1 MTSAV
6 IIFLREVLEAMLI
19 VCLLLASSN
28 ALQISRRWVLASTA
42 FGLLGAGLYALLFG
56 SISDAFDG
64 VGQEVFNALLLFAI
78 GVCLAV
84 YGFVAAS
91 RMGGRFSF
99 PTWMAVTGLT
109 FAIAFAITREVA
121 ELYLYLSGYLG
132 NADALL
138 PVLVGGILGTGIG
151 FSLGALIYF
160 AVRSLKNARC
170 LLVTC
175 IVMVPLA
182 AGMASQASNYLIQA
196 DWLPSQTPLWNTSG
210 IIPETSIIGELLY
223 AVFSYEATPT
233 ALQVMI
239 YLGSALL
246 IALGMLWLSSGF
258 RNVPEA
264 LLHNG

>member
-28 ALQISRRWVLASTA
+28 ALQISRRWVLASTLL
-42 FGLLGAGLYALLFG
+42 GLLGAGLYALFFG
-56 SISDAFDG
+56 AISDAFAG
-64 VGQEVFNALLLFAI
+64 VGQEVFNAVMLYAI
-78 GVCLAV
+78 GLCLAV

-91 RMGGRFSF
+91 RKGNRFPL
-99 PTWMAVTGLT
+99 PTWAGIVGLVLAVG
-109 FAIAFAITREVA
+109 FAITREVA

-138 PVLVGGILGTGIG
+138 PVLVGGILGAGIG

-160 AVRSLKNARC
+160 SVRSLKNARC

-182 AGMASQASNYLIQA
+182 AGMASQACNYLIQA
-196 DWLPSQTPLWNTSG
+196 DWLPSQMPLWDSSG
-210 IIPETSIIGELLY
+210 FIPETSIIGELLY

-233 ALQVMI
+233 ALQVAI

-246 IALGMLWLSSGF
+246 IALGMLWLSSGGQKSPGVVV
-258 RNVPEA
+258 R
-264 LLHNG
+264 HD